1 MKNNE
6 SLNLL
11 LVEDDYV
18 SQLITS
24 RLLKEL
30 GHKVMVVENG
40 LRAIEEIK
48 NFDYDMIF
56 MDLQMP
62 EMDGIT
68 ATLKIREEEEKENKE
83 ALTIIALTAHAMKS
97 DKQKCLEVGMNDY
110 VSKPFTL
117 DDLKN
122 VIERNLNKT

>member
-1 MKNNE
+1 MKENN
-6 SLNLL
+6 SLNVL

-30 GHKVMVVENG
+30 GHNVMVVENG
-40 LRAIEEIK
+40 LQAIKEVNE
-48 NFDYDMIF
+48 NNYDIVF

-68 ATLKIREEEEKENKE
+68 ATIKIREQEKKTN
-83 ALTIIALTAHAMKS
+83 THTIIIALTAHAMKS
-97 DKQKCLEVGMNDY
+97 DKQKCEEAGMDDY

-117 DDLKN
+117 EDLKE
-122 VIERNLNKT
+122 VMDRNIK

>member
-1 MKNNE
+1 MKKNE

-30 GHKVMVVENG
+30 GHKVRVVENG
-40 LRAIEEIK
+40 LRAIEEIE

-68 ATLKIREEEEKENKE
+68 ATLKIREKENKDT
-83 ALTIIALTAHAMKS
+83 LTIIALTAHAMKS
-97 DKQKCLEVGMNDY
+97 DKQKCIEVGMNDY

-122 VIERNLNKT
+122 VIERNKKKT